1 MLGSR
6 GMVVL
11 GAVVLAGLAFFVLMH
26 GGGAADV
33 DNVDAVRGAVGN
45 GSYAPRG
52 VQAEQPPGPVSRELP
67 PYNAPALDDIDA
79 KSRAKMRELLRQAG
93 EE

>member
-11 GAVVLAGLAFFVLMH
+11 GAVVLAGLAFFVLMRGGDGGE
-26 GGGAADV
+26 GGGVVGARESDP
-33 DNVDAVRGAVGN
+33 VRRVPVAN
-45 GSYAPRG
+45 S
-52 VQAEQPPGPVSRELP
+52 PGPDTRGGALR
-67 PYNAPALDDIDA
+67 NGPALDDIDA
-79 KSRAKMRELLRQAG
+79 ESREKMRELLREAG

>member
-11 GAVVLAGLAFFVLMH
+11 GAVVLAGLAFFVLMR
-26 GGGAADV
+26 GGGAGGD
-33 DNVDAVRGAVGN
+33 G
-45 GSYAPRG
+45 GSAGYAPRE
-52 VQAEQPPGPVSRELP
+52 VQAVKPPGPVSRDLP
-67 PYNAPALDDIDA
+67 PRITPALDDIDA
-79 KSRAKMRELLRQAG
+79 ESRAKMRELLRRAG